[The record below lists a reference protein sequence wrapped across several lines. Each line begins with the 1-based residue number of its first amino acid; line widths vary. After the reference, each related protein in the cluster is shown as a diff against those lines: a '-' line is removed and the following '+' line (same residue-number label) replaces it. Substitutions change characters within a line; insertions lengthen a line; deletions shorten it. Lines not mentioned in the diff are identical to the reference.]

1 MTLAE
6 VFAFLAFVVSLLLT
20 IVWTTPFL
28 IFIIDVSTQIV
39 KRRKA
44 LQSADFYGILNGRK
58 GAVLQVQ
65 RSCFPPDVK
74 SGGSSFFVVLR
85 MVRLYTHEN
94 PKEEIQYGYFKYS
107 LFRTEPFGY
116 SHHRCHQCDM
126 DDLKRRLSGQTAS
139 KALF

>member
-1 MTLAE
+1 M
-6 VFAFLAFVVSLLLT
+6 
-20 IVWTTPFL
+20 WTTPFL

-39 KRRKA
+39 KHRKA

-107 LFRTEPFGY
+107 LFRSEPFGY
-116 SHHRCHQCDM
+116 SHHRCHQCDV
-126 DDLKRRLSGQTAS
+126 DDLKGRLSGQTSS